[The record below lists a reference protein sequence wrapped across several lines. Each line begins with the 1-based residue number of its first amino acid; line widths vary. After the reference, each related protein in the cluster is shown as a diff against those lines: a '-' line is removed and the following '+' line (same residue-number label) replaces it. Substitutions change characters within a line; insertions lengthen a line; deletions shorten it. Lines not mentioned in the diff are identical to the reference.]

1 MDQDLGLGRF
11 QKPWL
16 DASRGACC
24 RSEGDFQ
31 VFGQREAGA
40 EAAAE
45 APVLQLSFASCK
57 LPACLLKPP
66 TTPFLELLGA
76 LQASPV
82 SISCLEQRGAVYL
95 TTFPACSGRRKPPA
109 NNRATPPSPRAVA
122 LCVVCSAPRQCSRPR
137 RNIVDKGIRHTLW
150 RDSEAEV
157 EPIQP
162 TAQSSGVGENGITP
176 PPRCQALKGLAGS
189 GLSKVC

>member
-16 DASRGACC
+16 DASRDACC

-57 LPACLLKPP
+57 LPACLLNPRLLRSLSCSELFRPHLCLSHAWSKEALFILQRSLLVLVEENRLQ
-66 TTPFLELLGA
+66 TTELPRQALELLPFASCVLPLVSA
-76 LQASPV
+76 LV
-82 SISCLEQRGAVYL
+82 
-95 TTFPACSGRRKPPA
+95 
-109 NNRATPPSPRAVA
+109 
-122 LCVVCSAPRQCSRPR
+122 
-137 RNIVDKGIRHTLW
+137 
-150 RDSEAEV
+150 
-157 EPIQP
+157 
-162 TAQSSGVGENGITP
+162 
-176 PPRCQALKGLAGS
+176 LAGI
-189 GLSKVC
+189 